1 MKSVILALALAAQAV
16 PAGLPADEE
25 ARAQDLMREVRCMVC
40 SGESILDSNAPMAQD
55 MRRFVREE
63 VAQGSDDDQVR
74 QALVERFGHEVLL
87 RPPLTPATFILY
99 AAPILFLLFGGALLF
114 TSMRKRPSKA

>member
-1 MKSVILALALAAQAV
+1 MKALILALVMVTQSVSAT
-16 PAGLPADEE
+16 LPAEDE
-25 ARAQDLMREVRCMVC
+25 ARAQELMREVRCMVC

-87 RPPLTPATFILY
+87 RPPLTPATLILY
-99 AAPILFLLFGGALLF
+99 VAPLLFLLFGGALLF